1 MKEDVLKEDILGKL
15 DWAISYAKNIKI
27 QPDIA
32 RSEANMDLLIKGLID
47 IEKDVKE
54 Y

>member
-1 MKEDVLKEDILGKL
+1 MEDVLKENILDKL
-15 DWAISYAKNIKI
+15 DWAISYVKNIKI

-32 RSEANMDLLIKGLID
+32 KSEANMDLLIKGLIN
-47 IEKDVKE
+47 IEKEVKE